1 MDERFIKT
9 TKMIVLLLLC
19 NFFLIKS
26 FIPRR
31 IGSRRMVSSSLF
43 LNDKT
48 KVIEENIIISHNEN
62 NIVRNI
68 SSIDIGKNSAKVI
81 NRMITD
87 TFRQQSNFT
96 ITNQDVKRLQL
107 YLEKREDYLTQFNV
121 ITLLHRC
128 AKFKQDILQI
138 LPAPVL
144 LDRLDSGQASSQG
157 IANALYGIPSLLLY
171 NNSKCNDKNEILFQF
186 LKVMTKQIQGCR
198 EYMDGQAITNAIYG
212 FRYFKSDN
220 MDKNVNIA
228 LRLVLGALSTHVH
241 KTTKQKKIKIR
252 FSSQGLGIAMLG
264 LQGMSS
270 SIIEV
275 SNMLSLLTV
284 ALNECPEALDAQA
297 VANMMLGLKSM
308 SIEDKA
314 VKDFLSCVVE
324 RVKDGHSHMHNND
337 IIESDDNV
345 NGNNDGETLSSFYKA
360 EARELSMAL
369 WGIQGLTSDEYHV
382 REFLT
387 IVANILVSSSSSS
400 GSGMND
406 DKSKGDRYRH
416 STQHEIGGSR
426 KGKSRSKSRGR
437 VQLTLESELMP
448 ALGGMQRMSSDV
460 PEVRRLLGSLAA
472 AFQEGFVVD
481 STDSTTLNSN
491 GINRSTKPQSNTGQ
505 SKSPSRKASRLT
517 NLPALKISSERYLGC
532 GMYGLQNM
540 SNDYAEVRA
549 ILRVISKALSSY
561 SGRLSA
567 RALATTLY
575 GLKNMNN
582 NSNNSKEV
590 LNILY
595 ALSKRIDK
603 SMNALSGYSGQHVA
617 MMCQGFQSM
626 NSQSKEVRAL
636 LDIIAT
642 LLERGI
648 QSEIQTDLLE
658 PKHFAGALYG
668 LQNMDSSCTQVKR
681 LRSALYSRLEYSLQI
696 DSQLAKQLSGPEVAM
711 AMCGLRSMPSD
722 TAEAERLYSL
732 LAMLLRESAHD
743 VLMSSGDIA
752 TALAS
757 LQAAGPPGAS
767 STSNLNVLLTKN
779 SKDKDKDSNFGNADN
794 VDNERSQM
802 TTVQLD
808 VTSQSTQARSWTE
821 LEGLLDALVHRL
833 NRRGVES
840 RLTGREVGVALYGLQ
855 GFPADFPGVETILE
869 HLADDLER
877 HELYDPLSSRHVAS
891 ALYGM
896 QRMNPSRSPV
906 VARMLSAIA
915 DAMNTTPHPLNAQA
929 IGNALYGLQNC
940 CNDHADV
947 EKVLSALA
955 DKLEIIELNDDIN
968 TISNTNRNKIDYENE
983 NENEDKRVERERYEL
998 ELSGQNIGN
1007 ALWGLKNMNSDTP
1020 QVRRILGLLAK
1031 EIQKSKQQL
1040 NGQNI
1045 GNALYGLHGMN
1056 SDQPEVREML
1066 QALAYKVVQSS
1077 APLRGIDVGMA
1088 LYGLR
1093 SMDPQL
1099 PEVRVLLGTLLH
1111 KVRSQ
1116 KDMEIETEALSLAM
1130 MGVINSSSWIRDDFM
1145 SVLATRAKYVQIR

>member
-1 MDERFIKT
+1 MIFLLFI
-9 TKMIVLLLLC
+9 C
-19 NFFLIKS
+19 NLILIQS
-26 FIPRR
+26 FIPKYISNQRR
-31 IGSRRMVSSSLF
+31 SSSLF
-43 LNDKT
+43 SNDKT
-48 KVIEENIIISHNEN
+48 KVIKDDMIINYNEN
-62 NIVRNI
+62 NEIKNI
-68 SSIDIGKNSAKVI
+68 KSAGVGKNSAKVI

-138 LPAPVL
+138 LQSHVL
-144 LDRLDSGQASSQG
+144 LNRLDSDQASSQG

-171 NNSKCNDKNEILFQF
+171 STSTNEFNDKNEILLKF
-186 LKVMTKQIQGCR
+186 LKVMAKQIQGCR
-198 EYMDGQAITNAIYG
+198 EYMDGQAITNALYG

-220 MDKNVNIA
+220 IDINMNHA
-228 LRLVLGALSTHVH
+228 LRLVLGSLSKHVH
-241 KTTKQKKIKIR
+241 MTTKQKKIKIR

-270 SIIEV
+270 SIVEV
-275 SNMLSLLTV
+275 CDILSLLTN
-284 ALNECPEALDAQA
+284 ALKQCPEALDAQA
-297 VANMMLGLKSM
+297 VANMMLGMKSM
-308 SIEDKA
+308 SIEDEA
-314 VKDFLSCVVE
+314 VQDFLSCVVK
-324 RVKDGHSHMHNND
+324 RVKHGHTTTTNTNSN
-337 IIESDDNV
+337 S
-345 NGNNDGETLSSFYKA
+345 NGNTHVNDNDDINSSNSKDVNTLSLFYKA

-369 WGIQGLTSDEYHV
+369 WGLQGLTSDVSDV
-382 REFLT
+382 RVFLD
-387 IVANILVSSSSSS
+387 IVADILASSSSSS
-400 GSGMND
+400 SWSEGND
-406 DKSKGDRYRH
+406 NKSKSEQKQPQLSQQAQQAQQAQKQQQYQQRGR
-416 STQHEIGGSR
+416 IR
-426 KGKSRSKSRGR
+426 KGRSRGR
-437 VQLTLESELMP
+437 VQLTRESELMP

-460 PEVRRLLGSLAA
+460 PEVRRLLGCLAA
-472 AFQEGFVVD
+472 AFQDGSIID
-481 STDSTTLNSN
+481 TTDSRSSSSSSGSSIDSSIDGSIELENNQEILKSSSQKLNSF
-491 GINRSTKPQSNTGQ
+491 T
-505 SKSPSRKASRLT
+505 RLPI
-517 NLPALKISSERYLGC
+517 LQISSERYLGC

-540 SNDYAEVRA
+540 SNDCAEVRA
-549 ILRVISKALSSY
+549 ILRVITKALSSY

-567 RALATTLY
+567 RALATTLF
-575 GLKNMNN
+575 GLKSMNN

-595 ALSKRIDK
+595 ALTHRIDK
-603 SMNALSGYSGQHVA
+603 SMNALRGYSGQHVA
-617 MMCQGFQSM
+617 MMCQGFQNM

-648 QSEIQTDLLE
+648 QSHVELDLLE

-668 LQNMDSSCTQVKR
+668 LQNMDASCSQVIR
-681 LRSALYSRLEYSLQI
+681 LRRVICSRLEYSLQI
-696 DSQLAKQLSGPEVAM
+696 DPLLSKQLSGPEVAM

-722 TAEAERLYSL
+722 APEAERLYSL

-752 TALAS
+752 TVLAS
-757 LQAAGPPGAS
+757 LQAAGPPSVSGTAK
-767 STSNLNVLLTKN
+767 LNVLLTKN
-779 SKDKDKDSNFGNADN
+779 NNNNNNNNSKDSDRTN
-794 VDNERSQM
+794 
-802 TTVQLD
+802 
-808 VTSQSTQARSWTE
+808 TQVRAWAE
-821 LEGLLDALVHRL
+821 LEVLLDALVHRL

-855 GFPADFPGVETILE
+855 GFSTEFTGVETILE
-869 HLADDLER
+869 QLSEDLER
-877 HELYDPLSSRHVAS
+877 HKLYDPLASRHVAS

-906 VARMLSAIA
+906 VARMLRAIA
-915 DAMNTTPHPLNAQA
+915 GAMNSSPHLLNAQA

-940 CNDHADV
+940 CNDHKDV

-955 DKLEIIELNDDIN
+955 DKLEIIPSNDTNSFNTNTN
-968 TISNTNRNKIDYENE
+968 TINNSNND
-983 NENEDKRVERERYEL
+983 EDEEGGREDIFEL

-1007 ALWGLKNMNSDTP
+1007 ALWGFKNMNSNTP
-1020 QVRRILGLLAK
+1020 QSRRLLGLLAK
-1031 EIQKSKQQL
+1031 EIKKSKQQL

-1045 GNALYGLHGMN
+1045 GNALYGLNGMS
-1056 SDQPEVREML
+1056 SDHPEVREML

-1077 APLRGIDVGMA
+1077 ASLRGIDVGMA

-1116 KDMEIETEALSLAM
+1116 KYMEIETEALSLAM
-1130 MGVINSSSWIRDDFM
+1130 MGVINSSTWIRDDFL
-1145 SVLATRAKYVQIR
+1145 SVLASRAKSIEIKQ